1 MPLIAAAVV
10 VVAAIGVGGFWLMKG
25 STANAKSQ
33 IASPTRTAT
42 RPPAPPP
49 VVPQPIIATATQT
62 AAATTATVDPAAQKK
77 AFEDAVN
84 QKLQEQMLKMQTQFD
99 KNLQQ
104 KKSKNAAVNTPP
116 AVLTASVAPH
126 RTETLD
132 DRSPS
137 AAAFDERRVAA
148 RTDTV
153 APQIPVPAAVT
164 QPQAPASQPQ
174 VATPVPGLTASV
186 KEGDI
191 VKFDELDEHPVLML
205 QPRIQYPPM
214 AMRQRIESSVILTAL
229 ISENGDVID
238 VNILRGD
245 PRFGFNDAAVRAMRT
260 AKFRPAMKDGKRV
273 KTWLPQPIDFKLK

>member
-1 MPLIAAAVV
+1 
-10 VVAAIGVGGFWLMKG
+10 
-25 STANAKSQ
+25 
-33 IASPTRTAT
+33 
-42 RPPAPPP
+42 
-49 VVPQPIIATATQT
+49 VPQPIIATATQT
-62 AAATTATVDPAAQKK
+62 TATIDPAAQKK

-84 QKLQEQMLKMQTQFD
+84 QKMQEQMLKMQAQFD

-104 KKSKNAAVNTPP
+104 KKSKNAAVTTPP

-126 RTETLD
+126 RTETMD

-137 AAAFDERRVAA
+137 AAAFDERRVAT

-153 APQIPVPAAVT
+153 APQIAVPAGVT
-164 QPQAPASQPQ
+164 QPQAQVPQPQ
-174 VATPVPGLTASV
+174 SATPAPVQTGSV

-191 VKFDELDEHPVLML
+191 VKFDELDERPVLTM
-205 QPRIQYPPM
+205 QPRVQYPPM

-245 PRFGFNDAAVRAMRT
+245 PRFGFNDAAARAMRT
-260 AKFRPAMKDGKRV
+260 AKFRPGVKDGKRV